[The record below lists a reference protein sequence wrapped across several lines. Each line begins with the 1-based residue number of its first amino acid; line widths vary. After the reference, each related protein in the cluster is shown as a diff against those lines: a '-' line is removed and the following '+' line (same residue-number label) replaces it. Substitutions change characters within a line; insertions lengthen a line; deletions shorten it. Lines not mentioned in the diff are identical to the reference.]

1 MKKDVATLIEYRAF
15 EFRHQHALD
24 PIEPVNI
31 KQVLRKLNILTLYQ
45 SLSDSFSGMCLK
57 TKEYKFI
64 LVNSN
69 HPRGRQHFTIAH
81 EFYHLFVQN
90 DYQVHA
96 CNPGINKEPQ
106 EQEADYFAS
115 VLLMPEMGIRNMV
128 PEKELLN
135 KQISLSTILKLE
147 QYFSVSR
154 SAMLVRLRSLSL
166 MSAEQYETIKN
177 IPVLRSAL
185 EYGYSD
191 LALYR
196 PGNENLVI
204 GDYGDKARRLFDCEK
219 ISEGHYLSLLSKI
232 GIDIT
237 AADHE

>member
-1 MKKDVATLIEYRAF
+1 MKKDVASLLEYRAF
-15 EFRHQHALD
+15 EFRRDNALD
-24 PIEPVNI
+24 AAEPVNI
-31 KQVLRKLNILTLYQ
+31 KQVLRKQNILTQYRP
-45 SLSDSFSGMCLK
+45 LSDSFSGMCLK
-57 TKEYKFI
+57 TDKYKFI

-81 EFYHLFVQN
+81 EFYHLFVQ
-90 DYQVHA
+90 DICEVHA

-106 EQEADYFAS
+106 EVEADYFAS
-115 VLLMPEMGIRNMV
+115 VLLMPEIGMI
-128 PEKELLN
+128 PDEELRN
-135 KQISLSTILKLE
+135 KQVSLSTVLKLE

-154 SAMLVRLRSLSL
+154 SAMLVRLRALSL
-166 MSAEQYETIKN
+166 LSAEQYDSLKS

-204 GDYGDKARRLFDCEK
+204 GDYGDKARRLFDGEK
-219 ISEGHYLSLLSKI
+219 ISEGHYLDLLSKI
-232 GIDIT
+232 GIDLT
-237 AADHE
+237 AAEYE

>member
-1 MKKDVATLIEYRAF
+1 MKKDIASLLEYRAF
-15 EFRHQHALD
+15 EFRRENALD
-24 PIEPVNI
+24 PVEPVNI
-31 KQVLRKLNILTLYQ
+31 KHVLRKLNILTQYRP
-45 SLSDSFSGMCLK
+45 LSDNFSGMCLK
-57 TKEYKFI
+57 ADKYKFI

-81 EFYHLFVQN
+81 EFYHLFVQ
-90 DYQVHA
+90 DICEVHT

-106 EQEADYFAS
+106 EVEADYFAS
-115 VLLMPEMGIRNMV
+115 VLLMPEMGIRDMI
-128 PEKELLN
+128 PEKELRD

-147 QYFSVSR
+147 HYFSVSR
-154 SAMLVRLRSLSL
+154 SAMLVRLRTLSL
-166 MSAEQYETIKN
+166 LSAEQYEGMRS

-204 GDYGDKARRLFDCEK
+204 GDYGDKARRLFDGEK
-219 ISEGHYLSLLSKI
+219 ISEGHYLDLLSKI
-232 GIDIT
+232 GIDLT
-237 AADHE
+237 MADHE